1 MNYISKI
8 KDNLTPYA
16 IAVFVPAFL
25 SIVGF
30 GIYHGEMHFSSK
42 VPHCHA
48 DKVCHTHWLI
58 MRTNIIV
65 AAVSAVVAIVVWEG
79 MHLITGVD
87 NPKPKQPDKQFIWR
101 KHV

>member
-1 MNYISKI
+1 MKNITKI

-42 VPHCHA
+42 APHCHA
-48 DKVCHTHWLI
+48 DKVCHSH
-58 MRTNIIV
+58 
-65 AAVSAVVAIVVWEG
+65 
-79 MHLITGVD
+79 
-87 NPKPKQPDKQFIWR
+87 
-101 KHV
+101 